1 MNTITGSTNNHTPYL
16 ITRAKSS
23 IQSADKP
30 IKNVRSFELK
40 RPHE

>member
-1 MNTITGSTNNHTPYL
+1 MNTITGCTNNHTPYL
-16 ITRAKSS
+16 NTRARSL